1 MAANENEIDDDLPPL
16 EDMSEAISAARKM
29 REGEESEKVDGD
41 LYSSVL
47 KTEPAKPSP
56 PTAGARIKVHG
67 LVRAAQYNGQMGQV
81 LRFDSEAQK
90 FEVKLDS
97 GKELKIKEENLEV
110 LEKFGGMKGGFMKAG
125 LGTTEDPD
133 VIKPKNALDGL
144 GPMDQLKAVGA
155 KQTQDVPEWMKPSRE
170 LLDKVDA
177 DQELKAAADNHKLLK
192 AVDEVSKDPSAW
204 TKYQDD
210 PEVVNYFKKMMGLF
224 GEQFQEHE
232 KKKGKE
238 GGGEFGGV
246 ENIFTPQGQKASMI
260 EEISSSGMAKA
271 KRAEVDKKKKGAAP
285 AAGGVTRKV
294 GTMDYSKFDH
304 IESDE
309 DEDEDGIPT
318 YGLAKEIRGLL
329 ADGGKGKM
337 SKNDPKVASALA
349 DPKVQRVLRTL
360 KTCDD
365 PERIAK
371 LMEEE
376 EVKEKMQI
384 LIATGAL
391 DIRPPGQ
398 RPGRAGGK

>member
-29 REGEESEKVDGD
+29 RCEPRPKSRQSEIAARIAPEPLAWPPLPEGEESEKVDGD

-155 KQTQDVPEWMKPSRE
+155 K
-170 LLDKVDA
+170 
-177 DQELKAAADNHKLLK
+177 
-192 AVDEVSKDPSAW
+192 
-204 TKYQDD
+204 
-210 PEVVNYFKKMMGLF
+210 
-224 GEQFQEHE
+224 
-232 KKKGKE
+232 
-238 GGGEFGGV
+238 
-246 ENIFTPQGQKASMI
+246 
-260 EEISSSGMAKA
+260 
-271 KRAEVDKKKKGAAP
+271 
-285 AAGGVTRKV
+285 
-294 GTMDYSKFDH
+294 
-304 IESDE
+304 
-309 DEDEDGIPT
+309 
-318 YGLAKEIRGLL
+318 
-329 ADGGKGKM
+329 
-337 SKNDPKVASALA
+337 
-349 DPKVQRVLRTL
+349 
-360 KTCDD
+360 
-365 PERIAK
+365 
-371 LMEEE
+371 
-376 EVKEKMQI
+376 
-384 LIATGAL
+384 
-391 DIRPPGQ
+391 
-398 RPGRAGGK
+398 